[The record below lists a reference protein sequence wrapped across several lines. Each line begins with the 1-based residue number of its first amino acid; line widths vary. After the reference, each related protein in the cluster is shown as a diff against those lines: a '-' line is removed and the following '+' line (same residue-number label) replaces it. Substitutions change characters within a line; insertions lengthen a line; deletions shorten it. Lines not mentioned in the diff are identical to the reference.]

1 MVSFQSSEAT
11 EYNPSASRLALQFGS
26 GTLFGAAGVFVGG
39 FTGYAANGFEDDLS
53 SLAPLF
59 LGSTVGYLMGTSS
72 GIYIVANSNS
82 YDASFGYILLGN
94 IVGAGAGITGT
105 LLIRNALNKSSLGKV
120 SGIISLCS
128 TIIGGMIAN
137 KMSIKKRSNQS
148 FALLNFSNGNPQFAV
163 PKIELTKTNHVR
175 FNDME
180 TRHSYSPTVKLLN
193 ISL

>member
-1 MVSFQSSEAT
+1 MKSEIIILFISAIIFLNVSPVLAQNGTYDNFSQQTEVVSFQSSEAT

-105 LLIRNALNKSSLGKV
+105 LLIRNALSKSKGYHFF
-120 SGIISLCS
+120 
-128 TIIGGMIAN
+128 MFYN
-137 KMSIKKRSNQS
+137 YW
-148 FALLNFSNGNPQFAV
+148 GND
-163 PKIELTKTNHVR
+163 R
-175 FNDME
+175 
-180 TRHSYSPTVKLLN
+180 
-193 ISL
+193 